1 MDLPRSAVPRG
12 KRVLSTDGL
21 VLRTGRAVELEL
33 VGPERVAVVG
43 RNGSGKSTLL
53 HTLAGEL
60 DPVAGSVRRHVP
72 TALLRRRLDL
82 LEESMTVAQNVQAAS
97 PAATPTEV
105 RSLLARFL
113 FRGTAGDKQVASLS
127 GGERFRASLATLL
140 LADPT
145 PALLMLD
152 EPTNNLDLA
161 SYDALVTALAAH
173 RGALVVVSHDR
184 RFLEE
189 VGVDRVVDLDQPA
202 EPG

>member
-1 MDLPRSAVPRG
+1 MAVIGSCNRLP
-12 KRVLSTDGL
+12 DFL
-21 VLRTGRAVELEL
+21 VGEKI

-43 RNGSGKSTLL
+43 RNGTGKSTLL

-60 DPVAGSVRRHVP
+60 APLAGSIRRHVP
-72 TALLRRRLDL
+72 TALLRQRLDL
-82 LEESMTVAQNVQAAS
+82 LDESMTVAQNVHAAK

-113 FRGTAGDKQVASLS
+113 FRGAAGDTEVAALS

>member
-1 MDLPRSAVPRG
+1 
-12 KRVLSTDGL
+12 
-21 VLRTGRAVELEL
+21 
-33 VGPERVAVVG
+33 
-43 RNGSGKSTLL
+43 
-53 HTLAGEL
+53 
-60 DPVAGSVRRHVP
+60 
-72 TALLRRRLDL
+72 
-82 LEESMTVAQNVQAAS
+82 MTVAQNVQAAS